1 MRMGILYYLIFTGI
15 CAIIPG
21 IGWLTWI
28 GATLI
33 IIAYN
38 FLVTGY
44 NTEEK
49 KKELEKLKEEK
60 KGKMNFG
67 MGKMD
72 FGININIGGKCYG
85 VDFTNNYNNSYR
97 YNNF

>member
-1 MRMGILYYLIFTGI
+1 MRMGILYYLIFTGV
-15 CAIIPG
+15 CVIIPG

-60 KGKMNFG
+60 KRKDEFWNGKDWFW
-67 MGKMD
+67 D
-72 FGININIGGKCYG
+72 
-85 VDFTNNYNNSYR
+85 
-97 YNNF
+97 

>member
-1 MRMGILYYLIFTGI
+1 MRMGILYYLIFTGV
-15 CAIIPG
+15 CVIIPG

-60 KGKMNFG
+60 KRKDEFWIGKDGFW
-67 MGKMD
+67 D
-72 FGININIGGKCYG
+72 
-85 VDFTNNYNNSYR
+85 
-97 YNNF
+97 

>member
-38 FLVTGY
+38 FY
-44 NTEEK
+44 K
-49 KKELEKLKEEK
+49 QIH
-60 KGKMNFG
+60 KMR
-67 MGKMD
+67 
-72 FGININIGGKCYG
+72 IGDNKQW
-85 VDFTNNYNNSYR
+85 
-97 YNNF
+97 